1 MEFSSLNQFLEVI
14 KVYRTSLELKPPCTT
29 KTESL
34 TTVQSGR
41 CLKASEKSWNNSSIW
56 KEKFPH
62 IFVCLKENTLPYF
75 FGAVRKKK
83 HYGLQPFLCRL
94 NVQKSGN
101 SELMLASGFSC
112 FKDRDLAASLCQY
125 CPRKNPMPAVTCSFS
140 ASPSPPIHLFVNRNK
155 KTRSYTFTPQKQE
168 CIVSPT
174 ISNQGV
180 SARWFV
186 FKGGLVLGNKN
197 GK

>member
-75 FGAVRKKK
+75 FGAARKKK

-94 NVQKSGN
+94 NAQKSRN
-101 SELMLASGFSC
+101 SELMLAFGFSC

-125 CPRKNPMPAVTCSFS
+125 CPGKNQCQQLPARSLPPLFLQFIYLWTETRKREVTL
-140 ASPSPPIHLFVNRNK
+140 SPP
-155 KTRSYTFTPQKQE
+155 KTRVHSLPNHFE
-168 CIVSPT
+168 SR
-174 ISNQGV
+174 GL
-180 SARWFV
+180 WFSRE
-186 FKGGLVLGNKN
+186 GL
-197 GK
+197 